1 MATGLGGLFVY
12 DGSKFSSYTVVDG
25 LKSNSTTAL
34 AVEQNGN
41 IWIGTGEGVS
51 VFDTAYSH
59 VKTFTRMYTMPAPD
73 TLNPVEDIKIDSR
86 GNVWVG
92 IYVDYLVTVGGVAMY
107 NGSTWANYDTD
118 DGLAG
123 PTIRKMAL
131 DNYNNLWVGTSAGVS
146 KISSPYL
153 TTQSMASN
161 KVQIYPNP
169 ARDVVIINFGSKPEL
184 NTLQLF
190 NYAGKLVLEKG
201 INLSFSQS
209 LDISD
214 LRSGIYLLRIG
225 SLASKVIVE

>member
-1 MATGLGGLFVY
+1 
-12 DGSKFSSYTVVDG
+12 
-25 LKSNSTTAL
+25 
-34 AVEQNGN
+34 VEQNGN

-169 ARDVVIINFGSKPEL
+169 ARDVVIINFGSK
-184 NTLQLF
+184 TRVKHFAIIQLCRKISSRKRNKF
-190 NYAGKLVLEKG
+190 
-201 INLSFSQS
+201 IIQS
-209 LDISD
+209 I
-214 LRSGIYLLRIG
+214 LRYFRFKVWYLPIENR
-225 SLASKVIVE
+225 